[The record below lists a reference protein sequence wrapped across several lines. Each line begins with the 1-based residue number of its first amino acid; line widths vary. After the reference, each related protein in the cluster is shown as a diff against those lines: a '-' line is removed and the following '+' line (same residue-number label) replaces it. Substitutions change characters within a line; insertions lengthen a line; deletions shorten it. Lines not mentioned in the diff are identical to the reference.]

1 MFDNNWNII
10 IAVLVFVLVI
20 SYFGNCYEGFAGT
33 VDAKNAEAL
42 GMVSSVYNK
51 DNMSVTNLTATS
63 TITIPGN
70 NKITLN
76 AADGNKILVD
86 APAGKAPFYINNG
99 INMGCW
105 NTWNINNDGNA
116 RFADLTASTVN
127 ATGTINSPT
136 INKINERIAALEAN
150 TVKKT
155 TPFILKQKNIHSH
168 SDNAVVITD
177 YWLLRAG
184 GTEGANYSMPDSKNF
199 YIEQ

>member
-10 IAVLVFVLVI
+10 IAVLVIVLI
-20 SYFGNCYEGFAGT
+20 FAYLCNNNEGFAGT

-105 NTWNINNDGNA
+105 NTWNINNDGNIDNQDDYLKN
-116 RFADLTASTVN
+116 RRDVISHE
-127 ATGTINSPT
+127 
-136 INKINERIAALEAN
+136 INERDAN
-150 TVKKT
+150 RFKK
-155 TPFILKQKNIHSH
+155 L
-168 SDNAVVITD
+168 
-177 YWLLRAG
+177 AG
-184 GTEGANYSMPDSKNF
+184 INKK
-199 YIEQ
+199 